1 MFLYFH
7 TFVSFWYI
15 FYFHLFIIYVSDY
28 VLLYMWLDV
37 CVCLCVNV
45 CIACP
50 RAWIV
55 IYIVLLTVWGEAGD
69 AYSVASTS
77 QAHRAGSFGKRRT
90 LSIFH
95 GFDIHNGYL
104 KHTTGQ
110 FSGKKNLPKG
120 WFRPSFAPI
129 ANSGVKRREN
139 SDFTSMESIW
149 RLQFCTLR
157 SF

>member
-45 CIACP
+45 CIACL

-104 KHTTGQ
+104 KPHNWSI
-110 FSGKKNLPKG
+110 FRKKKPPKG
-120 WFRPSFAPI
+120 EKILILLQWNLYGGY
-129 ANSGVKRREN
+129 NSAHWGHFKTEVGWK
-139 SDFTSMESIW
+139 
-149 RLQFCTLR
+149 
-157 SF
+157 